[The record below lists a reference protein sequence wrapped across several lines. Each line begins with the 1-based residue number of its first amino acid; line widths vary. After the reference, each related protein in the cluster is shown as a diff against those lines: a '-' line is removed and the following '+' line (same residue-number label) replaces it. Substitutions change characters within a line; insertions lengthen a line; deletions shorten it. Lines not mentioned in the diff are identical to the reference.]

1 MGFSTDLLFN
11 RSLSENSVRSTNG
24 TLKSCSQKVLSCH
37 LVAHLE
43 HQQRPI
49 IAATGTQQNLGPVVL
64 SRKYLATQLAV
75 SDMVPLT
82 AVFLI
87 AAVSTVGHVVT
98 PPGLR
103 NALTVSTLKLKRR
116 TRARRLPMRSRKSTT
131 FRRLVPT
138 VPAVRSPVAHLVSGQ
153 AGVHRPA
160 GEGGAVLAGGFVTPV
175 TTVVLTVTEV
185 TLGHAARIAAAE
197 FIVFTSGVTCPKTC
211 DTQPQDKTTD
221 RTSFLQTSDVPILFP
236 PCYTYP
242 FLVLQLNVRII
253 FISFVLHSII
263 CSRNSC

>member
-11 RSLSENSVRSTNG
+11 CSLSEIPVWSTNG
-24 TLKSCSQKVLSCH
+24 ALKPCNQKVLSCH

-49 IAATGTQQNLGPVVL
+49 TAATQKPFNCNLSQQNPGPVVL

-116 TRARRLPMRSRKSTT
+116 TRARRLPMRSRKSAK

-138 VPAVRSPVAHLVSGQ
+138 VPAVRSPVTHLVSGQ

-185 TLGHAARIAAAE
+185 TLGYAACIAAGE
-197 FIVFTSGVTCPKTC
+197 FIIFTSGVTCPKTC
-211 DTQPQDKTTD
+211 DTQPQDRTRD
-221 RTSFLQTSDVPILFP
+221 RTSFLQTSDVSILFP

-242 FLVLQLNVRII
+242 FFVPTVFLCSSWKYVLFL
-253 FISFVLHSII
+253 
-263 CSRNSC
+263 